1 MASKLSSG
9 KDCLTSDFN
18 SPKSV
23 RRQSRKRR
31 GRKRRLDP
39 NPIWEH
45 AIKYSEGSDSSLD
58 EALKDYMDNVS
69 SQQQQNQSESGSDDT
84 TMMKR
89 LSSLNMTS
97 SSNLY
102 GESDSVT
109 ENHTMLKK
117 NVNKRKKRFK
127 RMVVDSIPS
136 GSGCMVR
143 SSLMPDFVP
152 EICHKRPCVKKVRP
166 RKLDK
171 TDDMP
176 KMKGEFDFDILLA
189 KSSKTGAK
197 LKPKLDPMDL
207 SRPTE
212 TSKNIAEDKEV
223 CSRKQDKVGTDSGIA
238 VTGKPVSKE
247 RTQSSSSDGATS
259 TEVAESKNMDC
270 SSNDSDVT
278 MRQPLTPKNE
288 ETSSSYMSSSD
299 EEEDEDDGYTNDE
312 GREGDDEQSDFFHE
326 PGTVSGIPSVVP
338 WWDSKTLEEYEQDQ
352 TFNSILSG
360 SFQHLSKPAQRSFHS
375 KLRGCHGLEEPS
387 SIMRGC
393 RQRLKAKRLKKSSL
407 ASFNEKIVRFL
418 HNPFEQ
424 ELSLHSTKSKEKN
437 QVFQLASMY
446 ALDVR
451 TEGGGQKS
459 KSVLTKTRHTVLNY
473 QTGSMEN
480 DAVVKS
486 RPSFYPQFAKRRRK
500 SPPPGVTTTVAVGA
514 EAEPL
519 SSGNVGSRMLQSMGW
534 TPGSGL
540 GAEGAGIRE
549 PVQAYIRPK
558 NRGLGYCKP
567 N

>member
-1 MASKLSSG
+1 MASKASSG
-9 KDCLTSDFN
+9 KECLTSDFN

-39 NPIWEH
+39 NPIWENS
-45 AIKYSEGSDSSLD
+45 IKYSEGSDSSLD
-58 EALKDYMDNVS
+58 EALKDYMENVS
-69 SQQQQNQSESGSDDT
+69 SQQQHQSDSGSDDT

-117 NVNKRKKRFK
+117 TVNKRKKRFK
-127 RMVVDSIPS
+127 RMDVDSIPS
-136 GSGCMVR
+136 SSGCMVR
-143 SSLMPDFVP
+143 SSSMPDFVP
-152 EICHKRPCVKKVRP
+152 EIFHKRPRVKKVRP

-171 TDDMP
+171 TDDASQ
-176 KMKGEFDFDILLA
+176 MKGEFEFDILLA
-189 KSSKTGAK
+189 KSTKTGNK
-197 LKPKLDPMDL
+197 LKSKLNPMDL
-207 SRPTE
+207 SQPREECKAITE
-212 TSKNIAEDKEV
+212 GKEV
-223 CSRKQDKVGTDSGIA
+223 CPRKQDKEGTEASAVVGS
-238 VTGKPVSKE
+238 PVSKE
-247 RTQSSSSDGATS
+247 RTRSSSSDGATS
-259 TEVAESKNMDC
+259 TEVAEGKNMDC

-288 ETSSSYMSSSD
+288 ELSSSYMSSSD
-299 EEEDEDDGYTNDE
+299 EDEDEEDDDGYTNDE

-326 PGTVSGIPSVVP
+326 PGNVSGIPTVVP
-338 WWDSKTLEEYEQDQ
+338 WWDSKTIEEYEQDQ

-360 SFQHLSKPAQRSFHS
+360 SLQHLSKPTQRSFHA
-375 KLRGCHGLEEPS
+375 KLRGCHGLEEP

-393 RQRLKAKRLKKSSL
+393 RQRLKAKRLKKSSM

-424 ELSLHSTKSKEKN
+424 ELSLHSTKSRERN
-437 QVFQLASMY
+437 QIFQLASMY

-459 KSVLTKTRHTVLNY
+459 KSILTKTR
-473 QTGSMEN
+473 
-480 DAVVKS
+480 
-486 RPSFYPQFAKRRRK
+486 
-500 SPPPGVTTTVAVGA
+500 
-514 EAEPL
+514 
-519 SSGNVGSRMLQSMGW
+519 
-534 TPGSGL
+534 
-540 GAEGAGIRE
+540 
-549 PVQAYIRPK
+549 
-558 NRGLGYCKP
+558 
-567 N
+567 